1 MKHEIRDA
9 MFPVMEVPAY
19 YEITK
24 KNKGKGT
31 SVREVQTGHKFI
43 VREDTGDILSCM
55 SDNYKLITNKQ
66 IIEAANPIIKKS
78 GGKLKEVNV
87 FGKGEK
93 LHMNWH
99 FPNHLVKLSNKDEM
113 TPEIV
118 IDNSY
123 NGTVGVNI
131 IAGAFRIIC
140 SNGLVIGVVAHK
152 YKNKHIK
159 SNVSLDDFESVISQ
173 TIENTKHLMKEEFP
187 VLQDTKFRDRHVIDF
202 LSMFPLQANELVTQ
216 ALIANSPKSFWD
228 LFNVGT
234 NVLSHH
240 MNRTSQSTHSIER
253 KLYPTVKRWALKEAK
268 VAVA

>member
-1 MKHEIRDA
+1 MKHKITDA
-9 MFPVMEVPAY
+9 MFPVKEVPAI
-19 YEITK
+19 ITGSEWSDTFGDK
-24 KNKGKGT
+24 ATN
-31 SVREVQTGHKFI
+31 TGHKFI

-66 IIEAANPIIKKS
+66 IIEAANPVIKKS

-140 SNGLVIGVVAHK
+140 SNGLVI
-152 YKNKHIK
+152 
-159 SNVSLDDFESVISQ
+159 
-173 TIENTKHLMKEEFP
+173 
-187 VLQDTKFRDRHVIDF
+187 
-202 LSMFPLQANELVTQ
+202 
-216 ALIANSPKSFWD
+216 
-228 LFNVGT
+228 
-234 NVLSHH
+234 
-240 MNRTSQSTHSIER
+240 
-253 KLYPTVKRWALKEAK
+253 
-268 VAVA
+268 